1 MNMRELAISSIVFW
15 IMLTPVAAG
24 IYACRRA
31 PLTPTPA
38 EAASEVQYVVELQAC
53 LDKGKAEHS
62 RAAYRECAAGVD
74 ARYAD
79 GGAK

>member
-1 MNMRELAISSIVFW
+1 MSHRDFAMLLTVFA
-15 IMLTPVAAG
+15 PAG
-24 IYACRRA
+24 IIAVGGALACR
-31 PLTPTPA
+31 PPSTPTPA

-62 RAAYRECAAGVD
+62 RAVYATCAAGVD

>member
-1 MNMRELAISSIVFW
+1 MRLRDFVLVNLIGAPIGI
-15 IMLTPVAAG
+15 AASC
-24 IYACRRA
+24 ACR
-31 PLTPTPA
+31 PPSTPTPA

-62 RAAYRECAAGVD
+62 RAAYRECAQGVD

-79 GGAK
+79 GGAR